1 VDSGWRTQRTRERP
15 RHTTDEVLT
24 GEGFGGGG
32 GPVGE
37 GEYICL
43 EQGSFNFK
51 AMLLGTSDGIGTG
64 YAASYGSSNLLYH

>member
-1 VDSGWRTQRTRERP
+1 V
-15 RHTTDEVLT
+15 
-24 GEGFGGGG
+24 GGGG
-32 GPVGE
+32 GGGGAAGPPVGE